1 MVVVLGMDMGM
12 GMGMGMGIGMGMGM
26 CIGICMGIRMGM
38 GIGIGMCMGMCMV
51 IIYLIYISLYGHYVG
66 SSALYMCFCC
76 STIGVIFFLYNYIY
90 IIFNI
95 VPYWSRSQFICAK
108 SIILILS
115 GNDTYRPIRNYIKSN
130 IYI

>member
-1 MVVVLGMDMGM
+1 MNGFIVL
-12 GMGMGMGIGMGMGM
+12 IWF
-26 CIGICMGIRMGM
+26 ISI
-38 GIGIGMCMGMCMV
+38 CMV
-51 IIYLIYISLYGHYVG
+51 IIYLIYISLYGHHVG

-76 STIGVIFFLYNYIY
+76 STIGLIFLYNYIY

-115 GNDTYRPIRNYIKSN
+115 ANDTYSRLWYGNLNYVGSLKN
-130 IYI
+130 YDRYNGAKRLLWDLKVNFWCYPYYGYE